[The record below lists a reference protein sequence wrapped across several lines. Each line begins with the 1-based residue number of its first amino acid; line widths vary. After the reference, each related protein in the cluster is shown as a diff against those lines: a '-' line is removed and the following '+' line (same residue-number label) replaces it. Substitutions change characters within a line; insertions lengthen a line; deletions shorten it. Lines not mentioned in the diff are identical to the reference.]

1 MTSLFILNKAH
12 LPVGRYVQPA
22 RDDMDLDRCLGLLK
36 SARSDNERMA
46 ALLLVLCACALMGV
60 ACDLCMN
67 LTGSR
72 DGRSVLWS

>member
-12 LPVGRYVQPA
+12 LPIGRYVQPTTA
-22 RDDMDLDRCLGLLK
+22 DMDLDRCLGLLK
-36 SARSDNERMA
+36 TARSDNERMA

-67 LTGSR
+67 PNCSR
-72 DGRSVLWS
+72 ES